1 MKKMINIPVKS
12 RVRLSF
18 KFISILK
25 DQKQKGSKKIK
36 KEYIRALVNF
46 SLFWC
51 FEIFLYF
58 PSLKIMFILYEII
71 IFLLHFDST
80 FSTLTLLGE

>member
-25 DQKQKGSKKIK
+25 DQKQKESKKIK
-36 KEYIRALVNF
+36 KEYIRILVNF
-46 SLFWC
+46 SLF
-51 FEIFLYF
+51 
-58 PSLKIMFILYEII
+58 
-71 IFLLHFDST
+71 
-80 FSTLTLLGE
+80 